1 MTAKIRIALADD
13 HHLIR
18 SGLKLLLGS
27 NETLAIVGEAS
38 DGTGALTLAE
48 QLRPDILLLDLSM
61 PGMDGLECLH
71 ELKRRNLPSR
81 VIVLTMYED
90 ENYVLETMLAGAR
103 GYVQKSAI
111 DTELFQAIENV
122 AAGRLHLN
130 ERSAK
135 SVLAMLLVERQ
146 KAEAGAA
153 VAALSP
159 REQEVLR
166 LYARGFS
173 LREIGD
179 QLGLSVK
186 TIDTYKTRLMDKLGF
201 SKKSELIAYAVKL
214 GFFDTDQ

>member
-1 MTAKIRIALADD
+1 MTVKLRIALADD

-38 DGTGALTLAE
+38 DGAAALALVE
-48 QLRPDILLLDLSM
+48 QLQPDILLLDLAM
-61 PGMDGLECLH
+61 PGMDGLECLR
-71 ELKRRNLPSR
+71 ELKRRNLPTR

-90 ENYVLETMLAGAR
+90 ENYVLEAMLAGAQ

-130 ERSAK
+130 EKSAK
-135 SVLAMLLVERQ
+135 SALSLLLLERQ
-146 KAEAGAA
+146 KSDASS
-153 VAALSP
+153 VSAALSP
-159 REQEVLR
+159 REQEVLK

-173 LREIGD
+173 LREIAE

-186 TIDTYKTRLMDKLGF
+186 TIDTYKTRVMEKLGF
-201 SKKSELIAYAVKL
+201 SKKNELIAYAVKQ
-214 GFFDTDQ
+214 GFLDC